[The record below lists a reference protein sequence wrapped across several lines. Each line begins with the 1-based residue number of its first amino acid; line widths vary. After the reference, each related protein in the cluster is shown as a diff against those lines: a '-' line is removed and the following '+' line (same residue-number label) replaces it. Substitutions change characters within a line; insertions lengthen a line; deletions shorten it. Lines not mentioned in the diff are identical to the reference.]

1 MCILFLYLCKEPN
14 PDRYHLIIAS
24 NRDEFYF
31 RPTASAKF
39 WEEYPNIVAGM
50 DLEPGKMGG
59 TWLGMTTDGKFA
71 AVTNYRQAPKFID
84 SKARGRGQLV
94 PDFLKGNAD
103 VESYLEAVSS
113 EGDKYNGFNL
123 LVGKLSQTGETKIGW
138 YCNIEG
144 KQVTVLEPGIHVLS
158 NRVLNCLWPKM
169 AYGREKF
176 SEIVEG
182 TFSKEELVDKLMG
195 LLNVRQRH
203 FSCGDVESFWGP
215 QDEGGNENVINAC
228 QAIFV
233 NCKEVKYGTR
243 TNTVLLVDAHGHA
256 TYVERTMD
264 QNASD
269 PDEAEWKVSTYEFD
283 IIEQTGDCAD
293 NKSLKENLSNGTRIH
308 TSKPKKKKRSMN
320 GNSLLVQPV
329 RKVK

>member
-50 DLEPGKMGG
+50 DLEPGKIGG

-283 IIEQTGDCAD
+283 IFEQTGDCAD
-293 NKSLKENLSNGTRIH
+293 NKSLKESLSNGT
-308 TSKPKKKKRSMN
+308 
-320 GNSLLVQPV
+320 
-329 RKVK
+329 